1 MRPTDLG
8 TITLLDLARA
18 EAGVAEVKGAKHN
31 PRIVGWLTR
40 VGAWADKDEVPWCS
54 AFVDEIAHRGGCCT
68 SNSLRARSWLA
79 VGEGVVAAKAQ
90 PGMDIVIFNRGGPHD
105 ASIIDAP
112 GHVAFFVAHERSHEA
127 DAPGQL
133 PDLMTVLGGNQ
144 GDKVCEAVYSS
155 RDVLGVRRLH
165 RI

>member
-18 EAGVAEVKGAKHN
+18 EEGVAEVKGATHN
-31 PRIVGWLTR
+31 PRIVGWLQR
-40 VGAWADKDEVPWCS
+40 VGKWADKDEVPWCS
-54 AFVDEIAHRGGCCT
+54 ALVDEIAHRGGCCT
-68 SNSLRARSWLA
+68 SGSLRARSWLQ
-79 VGEGVVAAKAQ
+79 VGEAVDGLVQAE

-105 ASIIDAP
+105 ATIIKAP
-112 GHVAFFVAHERSHEA
+112 GHVAFFVSHSL
-127 DAPGQL
+127 DRV
-133 PDLMTVLGGNQ
+133 TVFGGNQ